1 MGVGVLLAQSHFR
14 GFLSLVTFVLLAC
27 AYAFVFGFAC
37 IGVDRCQ
44 ERLVGVCGVWG
55 VGVMGFY
62 VIV

>member
-1 MGVGVLLAQSHFR
+1 MGVGVGVLLAQSHFR

-37 IGVDRCQ
+37 KGVDRCQ

-55 VGVMGFY
+55 LWDFMC
-62 VIV
+62 